1 MLRLMLLAFLTER
14 DRPLELTA
22 EADLFDFSD
31 FCIDLG
37 DFWPR
42 ADLLLTDLDRFL
54 SFLAL

>member
-37 DFWPR
+37 DFCPR
-42 ADLLLTDLDRFL
+42 ADLLLTDLERFL